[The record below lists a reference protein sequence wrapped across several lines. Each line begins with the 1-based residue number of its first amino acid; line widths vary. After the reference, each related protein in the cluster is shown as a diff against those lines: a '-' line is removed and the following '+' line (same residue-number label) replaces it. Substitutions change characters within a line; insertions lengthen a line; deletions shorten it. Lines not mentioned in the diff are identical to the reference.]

1 MRIVFKDFPLP
12 SHKLAPAAHEAAR
25 CAGAQGQYWP
35 YHDRLFA
42 AQPDFER
49 DDLLRYAS
57 ELGLSRDTFAACLD
71 SHRFAPAVEADLAQ
85 GRALGVRST
94 PSFLINGR
102 PVIGAQPIEV
112 FRTAI
117 DDALRE
123 TR

>member
-12 SHKLAPAAHEAAR
+12 SHKLAPLAHEAAR

-35 YHDRLFA
+35 YHDRLFTN
-42 AQPDFER
+42 QPEFAR
-49 DDLLRYAS
+49 DDLVRYAVES
-57 ELGLSRDTFAACLD
+57 GVSRDAFVACLD
-71 SHRFAPAVEADLAQ
+71 ARRFASAVAADLAQ

-102 PVIGAQPIEV
+102 PMIGAQPIDV

-117 DDALRE
+117 DDALGER
-123 TR
+123 R

>member
-1 MRIVFKDFPLP
+1 VRLVFKDFPLP
-12 SHKLAPAAHEAAR
+12 SHKLAPLAHQAAR
-25 CAGAQGQYWP
+25 CAGALGQYWP

-49 DDLLRYAS
+49 DELVRYAS
-57 ELGLSRDTFAACLD
+57 EVGLSREAFVACLD
-71 SHRFAPAVEADLAQ
+71 AHRFASAVDADLAQ
-85 GRALGVRST
+85 GRAMGVRST

-117 DDALRE
+117 DEALRE
-123 TR
+123 AR